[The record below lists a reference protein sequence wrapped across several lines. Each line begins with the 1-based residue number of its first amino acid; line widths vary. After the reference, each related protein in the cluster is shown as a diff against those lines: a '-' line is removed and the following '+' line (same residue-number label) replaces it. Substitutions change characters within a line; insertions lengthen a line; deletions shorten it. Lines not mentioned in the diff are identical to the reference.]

1 MLLPRR
7 RFLRLAAL
15 LPGASAV
22 LRAVLPD
29 TGQTARHTRTFGE
42 DSDYAGAGP
51 RLRDNGDGTVSDE
64 ITGLMWQRVDGG
76 EMTWDAALAY
86 ARDLRLAG
94 RDDWRLPTSHELFGV
109 LNHGRNRP
117 PLDTRLFERS
127 DAEYWWSATTR
138 AGDTTRVWVAN
149 AGGGTGPHP
158 VRETLSAGG
167 EKRIHALCVRGAP
180 PSPGPRLGADSPGTV
195 KDQTTGLVWQSEAPA
210 EPMSWDEALEYCSRL
225 NLAGHGDWRL
235 PNIKELRSLCDDA
248 AARPLPSALFPRFHG
263 GSTWTSTS
271 ENNRLDRAWHVS
283 LDTGLVTHAMKT
295 ERLLVRAVRG
305 GGAVAGPRE
314 KPPVDP
320 ELFRRSPGKSKD
332 AAGKRR
338 RDESAGAR

>member
-7 RFLRLAAL
+7 RFLRFAAL

-42 DSDYAGAGP
+42 DSDFSGAGP

-64 ITGLMWQRVDGG
+64 VTGLTWQRVDGG
-76 EMTWDAALAY
+76 EMTWDAARAY

-94 RDDWRLPTSHELFGV
+94 RDDWRLPTSHELFGI

-117 PLDTRLFERS
+117 PLDTGFFQRS
-127 DAEYWWSATTR
+127 EAEYWWSATTR
-138 AGDTTRVWVAN
+138 AGDASRVWVAN

-167 EKRIHALCVRGAP
+167 EKRIHVLCVRGAP
-180 PSPGPRLGADSPGTV
+180 PSDGPRLRLEGAGTLT
-195 KDQTTGLVWQSEAPA
+195 DDATGLVWQREAPA
-210 EPMSWDEALEYCSRL
+210 EPMTWEEALDYCARL

-235 PNIKELRSLCDDA
+235 PNVKELRSLCDDTA
-248 AARPLPSALFPRFHG
+248 GRPLPAALFTRGPRG
-263 GSTWTSTS
+263 AAWTSTS
-271 ENNRLDRAWHVS
+271 ENNRLDRAWHVN
-283 LDTGLVTHAMKT
+283 LDNGLVTHAMKA
-295 ERLLVRAVRG
+295 ERLAVLAVRG
-305 GGAVAGPRE
+305 GGVVAGKRE

-320 ELFRRSPGKSKD
+320 DAFRRGPGKSKEGG
-332 AAGKRR
+332 GKRR
-338 RDESAGAR
+338 REEPAGAR